1 MRVSTV
7 FRAFMS
13 LDQFHS
19 ILILQY
25 GNHFNFFH
33 TTLPHTYILLITKFK
48 PSSPWEMRRMP
59 FESASSWT
67 FFLRGGLALLHLR
80 TCLDASRVFP
90 SALPKDDDGL
100 FLCSDCLLDS
110 ASFYSLGFYFYWGR
124 ARETQ
129 SRRRNG
135 SGEKKKK
142 NDSSFDWLCCFSR
155 SLSPGGVCHTL
166 YGVLLLAIYQPY
178 TCPSN

>member
-1 MRVSTV
+1 
-7 FRAFMS
+7 
-13 LDQFHS
+13 
-19 ILILQY
+19 
-25 GNHFNFFH
+25 
-33 TTLPHTYILLITKFK
+33 
-48 PSSPWEMRRMP
+48 MP

-142 NDSSFDWLCCFSR
+142 KKTIPALTGCVASR
-155 SLSPGGVCHTL
+155 VLSPPGVYVTLSTAYYYWLSTNHTH
-166 YGVLLLAIYQPY
+166 VPRIERIE
-178 TCPSN
+178 PSSRCISHAN